1 MTMPEMLNLLIN
13 PEKPTAK
20 EYILGKKYEP
30 EVGEIINAMN
40 TYCLECL
47 SVYAFSVL
55 LSSAGES
62 TVVKAATF
70 IDNMRKILKF
80 QHEIVTTREERGL
93 GVQASNPEQASVDR
107 AEKLDG
113 KKKTIFRGISTN
125 ICMGS

>member
-1 MTMPEMLNLLIN
+1 MLNPA

-70 IDNMRKILKF
+70 I
-80 QHEIVTTREERGL
+80 HEKNT
-93 GVQASNPEQASVDR
+93 
-107 AEKLDG
+107 
-113 KKKTIFRGISTN
+113 
-125 ICMGS
+125 